1 MKMTNFQIKNLKK
14 KRKVLILKAV
24 KKKKLAI
31 IMKNMILKK

>member
-1 MKMTNFQIKNLKK
+1 MTNFQIKNLKK

-24 KKKKLAI
+24 KKKNLAI